1 MQQSAAREPLCQEVD
16 AFEILRSRTRTRR
29 RRRKRSWVASMG
41 LPVAVV
47 LICSTFRI
55 GPTRFTASLAAF
67 KRAMA
72 GLRQV
77 FMALHAVTNV
87 ANWQTLDCS

>member
-16 AFEILRSRTRTRR
+16 ALEILRSRTRTRR
-29 RRRKRSWVASMG
+29 RRRKRSWVASRVLLG
-41 LPVAVV
+41 PVA
-47 LICSTFRI
+47 LIYSTFWI
-55 GPTRFTASLAAF
+55 DPTRFTVSRAFF

-87 ANWQTLDCS
+87 ANWQILDCS

>member
-1 MQQSAAREPLCQEVD
+1 
-16 AFEILRSRTRTRR
+16 
-29 RRRKRSWVASMG
+29 

-47 LICSTFRI
+47 LIYSTFRI
-55 GPTRFTASLAAF
+55 GPTRFTASLAFF
-67 KRAMA
+67 KSAMA

-87 ANWQTLDCS
+87 ANWQTPDCS

>member
-1 MQQSAAREPLCQEVD
+1 MQQSAVLEPLCQEAD
-16 AFEILRSRTRTRR
+16 AFELLRSRTRTRR
-29 RRRKRSWVASMG
+29 RRRKRSWVASRG

-47 LICSTFRI
+47 LIYSTFRI
-55 GPTRFTASLAAF
+55 GATRFTASLAFF
-67 KRAMA
+67 KSAMA

-87 ANWQTLDCS
+87 ANWQTPDCS